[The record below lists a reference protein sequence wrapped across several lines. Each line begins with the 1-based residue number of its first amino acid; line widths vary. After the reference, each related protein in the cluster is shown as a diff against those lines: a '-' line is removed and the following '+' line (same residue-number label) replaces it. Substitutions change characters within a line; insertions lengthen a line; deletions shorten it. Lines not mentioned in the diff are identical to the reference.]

1 MTLRTWRLVLP
12 LLALLWAASAL
23 SAQQPN
29 RNVRFG
35 LPSPAKADPKQRED
49 YLIERPQ
56 YVLSYN
62 AKTRTPNW
70 VSWELR
76 KEDIGRAARGPFSP
90 DPLLPS
96 GFAKVT
102 SHVYDGSG
110 FDRGHQCPAK
120 DRSATQKDCD
130 ATFFLTNVVPQ
141 SPNSN
146 QRGWERLEAYCR
158 DLTKE
163 GHALYIVCGPH
174 GVGGVG
180 KNGKKETIGKGR
192 LDVTVPE
199 KLWKAILVLPHE
211 KAEPRKNT
219 RLIAILMPNDQSVDY
234 DWTKYRV
241 PAKKI
246 EKLTGYKL
254 FPAIPADVASAI
266 KDEADAVKVRVPG
279 SRPR

>member
-1 MTLRTWRLVLP
+1 MTRRLILP
-12 LLALLWAASAL
+12 LLALFLAASAL
-23 SAQQPN
+23 TAEEPN

-96 GFAKVT
+96 SFAKVT
-102 SHVYDGSG
+102 SHVYDSSG

-130 ATFFLTNVVPQ
+130 ATFFLTNVLPQ

-146 QRGWERLEAYCR
+146 QRGWEKLEAYCR
-158 DLTKE
+158 DLVLKE
-163 GHALYIVCGPH
+163 GHTLYIVCGGH
-174 GVGGVG
+174 GVGGEG
-180 KNGKKETIGKGR
+180 KNGKKDEIGKGR
-192 LDVTVPE
+192 LDVTVPA
-199 KLWKAILVLPHE
+199 KLWKAVLVLPHE
-211 KAEPRKNT
+211 KAEPRRNT
-219 RLIAILMPNDQSVDY
+219 RLIAIIMPNDQSVDQ
-234 DWTKYRV
+234 DWAKYRV
-241 PAKKI
+241 PAKRI
-246 EKLTGYKL
+246 ERLTGYKL

-266 KDEADAVKVRVPG
+266 KDEADAVKVRVSG
-279 SRPR
+279 SRTRPR